1 MVKLLRHRGAA
12 IIVED
17 SVQRRFAFVT
27 ERFCH
32 LRIRQA
38 LFF

>member
-1 MVKLLRHRGAA
+1 MVKLLRHRRAA

-17 SVQRRFAFVT
+17 SVQRRFAFVA